1 MSAPL
6 RFLALVVVGWG
17 ALRVTTADRVPL
29 AEGLGAPAE
38 ASAAVPPVGMTEFPP
53 LAPFDAPPTPPPP
66 AYPQFVQAAVMTPRI
81 VYYSVPVRVAS
92 PAYYAAAPRPPA
104 QPLLDFHL
112 PTSSGEQWSL
122 ASLATATLPP
132 RQSTP
137 AAPAAAA
144 APVPSRPPKLDRWQL
159 SSWALL
165 REQGGAAALASGG
178 MLGGSQAG
186 ARLTYALTRQ
196 FGASLR
202 TTSPVGGRGVEV
214 ALGARY
220 QPLRSVPVWVTA
232 ERRQAFGRDGGRS
245 AFALF
250 AEGGLYEA
258 GLPWKLVLDGYAQ
271 GGVVG
276 INSRDLF
283 ADGALALTRP
293 VYKNYAAGFG
303 IWGGAQPG
311 LYRVDAGPRVSMRVK
326 NNIRMHLD
334 YRQRLAGDAE
344 PGSGPAVTLAADF

>member
-6 RFLALVVVGWG
+6 RFLALVVIGWG
-17 ALRVTTADRVPL
+17 ALRLTTAERLPL
-29 AEGLGAPAE
+29 ADSFGAPAE
-38 ASAAVPPVGMTEFPP
+38 AAAAVPPVAMTEFPP
-53 LAPFDAPPTPPPP
+53 LPPFDAPPPTPQP
-66 AYPQFVQAAVMTPRI
+66 AYAHMLPTAVMTPRL
-81 VYYSVPVRVAS
+81 VYYSVPVRMPA
-92 PAYYAAAPRPPA
+92 PAYYAAPPSAPA

-122 ASLATATLPP
+122 ASFTAASLPP
-132 RQSTP
+132 RQS
-137 AAPAAAA
+137 APAAAVP
-144 APVPSRPPKLDRWQL
+144 APPSAPRKLDRWQL

-165 REQGGAAALASGG
+165 REQRGAATLASGG

-186 ARLTYALTRQ
+186 ARLTYAVTPQ
-196 FGASLR
+196 IGASLR

-250 AEGGLYEA
+250 AEGGLYET
-258 GLPWKLVLDGYAQ
+258 GLPWKLLLEGYAQ

-283 ADGALALTRP
+283 ADGALTLTRP

-303 IWGGAQPG
+303 VWAGAQPG

-326 NNIRMHLD
+326 SNIRMHLD
-334 YRQRLAGDAE
+334 WRQRLAGDAQ